1 MIIARWHID
10 ARFGHKP
17 AVIDLVKSWGRDIA
31 GRIGWPA
38 DSVRVGSGSIGAL
51 ESTVEVDVWLKDLA
65 QRNTSWSKLGSI
77 AAHTEWSKQIEPF
90 IVSGTPRWQIF
101 RVVE

>member
-17 AVIDLVKSWGRDIA
+17 AVIDLVKSWVRDIA

-38 DSVRVGSGSIGAL
+38 DSVRIASGSIGAL
-51 ESTVEVDVWLKDLA
+51 ESTVEVDVLLKDPA
-65 QRNTSWSKLGSI
+65 QLNTSWNKLGSI